1 MESVK
6 IGSLISELRLMRHL
20 TRDELSHQADIGSKY
35 LYLIENG
42 KTNVSTKILYNICKV
57 LGITVREFY
66 SLHEIKNKI
75 DFKL

>member
-1 MESVK
+1 MESVR

-42 KTNVSTKILYNICKV
+42 KTNVSTIICQ
-57 LGITVREFY
+57 
-66 SLHEIKNKI
+66 
-75 DFKL
+75 